1 MRKFTFKSL
10 LIAAALCLGTSAWAQ
25 TTYYYQ
31 DYEAEGA
38 TVDWKTSVSGRHTPI
53 LASDDDGNT
62 YLCADPTQ
70 TYNNGATLTGP
81 DLNIPA
87 GTSFTMFFDLRLGNS
102 NSSVPSFV
110 IKDDSGNNDIFSI
123 KAISS
128 GNVTNWAINGDNE
141 NPVNLA
147 GTGYVN
153 NSIINNR
160 PWYRFKISLSD
171 GVTYL
176 TITNVADGTE
186 ILPRT
191 MVTTLSSTGGLG
203 IMYYY
208 TNKNLAKFAIDNVVV
223 RSIEEG
229 DLPDV
234 EKTTYTIKYNDEEG
248 NVIAEDKTIAT
259 LVGLEVIAETDPIY
273 TEGVKYIFKEGD
285 TSIITDLDPQKNII
299 NLVYRKAETW
309 NYTVQ
314 SSVEGFKVTGSNY
327 EGDVVSVA
335 YPRLINVDGTLY
347 TSNTATN
354 KELLYTFNLD
364 EADKVATINFTA
376 TDITG
381 VIFFSEA
388 EDIQGL
394 IADNGGQ
401 AGSRSSMKQ
410 GAFAAEDTEI
420 VTLLAGKYK
429 LSGARSGNT
438 GVTFAFVVNGATVSQ
453 ATTSGS
459 WGTFDGAEFNLIE
472 ESTIVLKAAGQA
484 GNNSKTLD
492 YIYIQKIGEATTT
505 QNVTVGSNGIAT
517 FTPSVALDFTNTTNI
532 KAYTATV
539 SETTVTLTETKTVAA
554 GEGVIIKSVN
564 GGEATESIAVANP
577 ATATEGNALVGTLVD
592 IDALA
597 TDVTKEETVVA
608 KNYILNNGTQGIGF
622 YLAAGKKV
630 AAGKAYL
637 QVPVETAAEAKALTI
652 VWNDGETTGI
662 NSVET
667 VEIENGNVYDL
678 SGRKVAN
685 PAKGLYIKNGK
696 KFIVK

>member
-141 NPVNLA
+141 NPVSLA

-208 TNKNLAKFAIDNVVV
+208 TNKSLAKFAIDNVVV

-234 EKTTYTIKYNDEEG
+234 GKTTYTIKYNDEEG

-429 LSGARSGNT
+429 LSGARSGNP

-459 WGTFDGAEFNLIE
+459 WGTFDGAEFNLVE
-472 ESTIVLKAAGQA
+472 EATIVLKAAGQA
-484 GNNSKTLD
+484 GNSSKTLD
-492 YIYIQKIGEATTT
+492 YIYIQKTGDATTAP
-505 QNVTVGSNGIAT
+505 QSVTVGSNGIAT
-517 FTPSVALDFTNTTNI
+517 YTPSVALDFTNATSI

-554 GEGVIIKSVN
+554 GEGVIIQSVN
-564 GGEATESIAVANP
+564 GGEATEAIAVANP

-592 IDALA
+592 IAALA
-597 TDVTKEETVVA
+597 TTDGTYN
-608 KNYILNNGTQGIGF
+608 NYILNFVDGKAGF
-622 YLAAGKKV
+622 YQANDKKV

-637 QVPVETAAEAKALTI
+637 QIPAEVAAEAKALTI

-662 NSVET
+662 EENYEFGTMNSDAAT
-667 VEIENGNVYDL
+667 FDL
-678 SGRKVAN
+678 SGRKIAN